1 MSDFSVVGHSVYR
14 KDANP
19 KITGRV
25 LHVGNIEMP
34 GMLHVAVLRSPY
46 ARARIQSIDKSQAEK
61 LNGVAAVI
69 TGADIAR
76 MPGVDPHFGPAFR
89 DQPILAV
96 ENVRFIGD
104 PVVAVAAVDRRTAED
119 ALELVRVEFEP
130 LTPVLDV
137 LEAVKPESPLVHEE
151 LRP

>member
-1 MSDFSVVGHSVYR
+1 MANLAVVGQSVYR

-19 KITGRV
+19 KVTGRA

-46 ARARIQSIDKSQAEK
+46 ARARIQSIEKSQAEK
-61 LNGVAAVI
+61 LDGVAVVL
-69 TGADIAR
+69 TGAEIAR

-89 DQPILAV
+89 DQPILVV
-96 ENVRFIGD
+96 ERACYIGD

-119 ALELVRVEFEP
+119 ALQLLEVEYEP
-130 LTPVLDV
+130 LPGVFDV
-137 LEAVKPESPLVHEE
+137 LEAVKPA
-151 LRP
+151 